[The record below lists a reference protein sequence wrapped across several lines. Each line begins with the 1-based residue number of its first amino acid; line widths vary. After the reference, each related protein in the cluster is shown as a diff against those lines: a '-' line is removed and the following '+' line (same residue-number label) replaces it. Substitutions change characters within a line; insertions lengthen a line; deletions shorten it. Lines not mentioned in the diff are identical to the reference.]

1 MDGYSPED
9 SSPGGRGTL
18 ATNCTV
24 SAEQPQPGR
33 PQPGCTAMTA
43 GGTGRSGPARAA
55 YRKGRRRQEGQT
67 RTGGRTRH
75 AGHRLRDTGCGT
87 QVAPHSRLCGLA
99 ADVSGCPADA
109 HGAPDAAWLTAD
121 RHRPESGGC
130 GAAAALSEQTRRDAT
145 DRRDRPGMDRTLP
158 PRPASGA
165 MQNRPCVP
173 ARLNGRDRPCGGR
186 NGLCTQAG
194 PMQDRMRRGSAR
206 GTGSSGT
213 GQECT
218 AGAQVRTQAA
228 RRQAAVT
235 PDQTFFCGA
244 CAGAVRAQTTHG
256 RPGADGMQ
264 TRHRPCAGSSGTG
277 QNGQAAWQQTR
288 RSRIRRSP
296 GRSVPDQ
303 TERVRPEPKQPASA
317 RSEPDQT
324 EPGRNAGCR
333 NGASCRWILSGSVPG
348 STHRKRTSGHG
359 ARPSEGA
366 CRTAA
371 PCGQAAAGRQ
381 IFLGT

>member
-1 MDGYSPED
+1 MRGCRCAVGTDPT
-9 SSPGGRGTL
+9 GRDRL
-18 ATNCTV
+18 AGQARHGQNSATTA
-24 SAEQPQPGR
+24 SLQRDAEQAVCAGPPQRPGQALWRKERPVHTGR
-33 PQPGCTAMTA
+33 PG
-43 GGTGRSGPARAA
+43 
-55 YRKGRRRQEGQT
+55 
-67 RTGGRTRH
+67 
-75 AGHRLRDTGCGT
+75 
-87 QVAPHSRLCGLA
+87 
-99 ADVSGCPADA
+99 AD
-109 HGAPDAAWLTAD
+109 
-121 RHRPESGGC
+121 EM
-130 GAAAALSEQTRRDAT
+130 QTRR
-145 DRRDRPGMDRTLP
+145 RP
-158 PRPASGA
+158 
-165 MQNRPCVP
+165 
-173 ARLNGRDRPCGGR
+173 
-186 NGLCTQAG
+186 
-194 PMQDRMRRGSAR
+194 

-303 TERVRPEPKQPASA
+303 TERVRPEPKQPASV

-333 NGASCRWILSGSVPG
+333 NGASCRWILSGSVHQGVRTG
-348 STHRKRTSGHG
+348 SVHQDTARGRLKARAGQQRPADRPLPADKFFWGRKRFFP
-359 ARPSEGA
+359 ARA
-366 CRTAA
+366 R
-371 PCGQAAAGRQ
+371 
-381 IFLGT
+381 